1 VDPGDVFAGIE
12 MSTERTGAAQLGRLI
27 DLRLSV
33 ALFPPLRDVD
43 VPADADSVAD
53 RWPELTF
60 SRRHRELVGARP
72 RQPTDRLFDDL
83 YGGADVAV
91 HKVSGRAGGAT
102 LEVDLGRW
110 SRPADE
116 VDQMVVARC
125 EPPVLDIGCGPGRMV
140 AALQRSGRAALGIDI
155 SAVAVATG
163 RRAGGQVLRRDLA
176 LPLAGEGRWGTAL
189 LLDGNIGIGGD
200 VPALLRRCRQ
210 IVGGGG
216 LIIGEID
223 TDPERD
229 ETYEVVLSR
238 PGCRSAPV
246 PWAAIG
252 IRRLTGVAAALDL
265 IVTEVWEADR
275 RSFVALRTA
284 S

>member
-1 VDPGDVFAGIE
+1 
-12 MSTERTGAAQLGRLI
+12 M
-27 DLRLSV
+27 
-33 ALFPPLRDVD
+33 
-43 VPADADSVAD
+43 PADADAVAD
-53 RWPELTF
+53 RWPELRF
-60 SRRHRELVGARP
+60 SRRHRELIGTRP

-91 HKVSGRAGGAT
+91 HTVSGRAGGAT
-102 LEVDLGRW
+102 LEVDLARW
-110 SRPADE
+110 SRPADD
-116 VDQMVVARC
+116 VDQMVVAR
-125 EPPVLDIGCGPGRMV
+125 VRAARARHRLRPGSDGRCP
-140 AALQRSGRAALGIDI
+140 AAFGRAALGIDI
-155 SAVAVATG
+155 SAVAVARRA

-176 LPLAGEGRWGTAL
+176 LPLAAEGRWGTAL

-200 VPALLRRCRQ
+200 VRRVAAALSSDRGRRRLDHLRDRHRPGAGRD
-210 IVGGGG
+210 VRGGA
-216 LIIGEID
+216 E
-223 TDPERD
+223 
-229 ETYEVVLSR
+229 S

>member
-1 VDPGDVFAGIE
+1 
-12 MSTERTGAAQLGRLI
+12 
-27 DLRLSV
+27 
-33 ALFPPLRDVD
+33 

-91 HKVSGRAGGAT
+91 HRVSGRARGAT

-155 SAVAVATG
+155 SAVAVAAG

-189 LLDGNIGIGGD
+189 LLDGNIGIGGSPD
-200 VPALLRRCRQ
+200 ALLRRL
-210 IVGGGG
+210 VGLLARGGAVLVELDPPGVGVVHERVRLEDGARASAWFAWARVGADAVEGPAYAAG
-216 LIIGEID
+216 LRVRARWEDGGRFFAEL
-223 TDPERD
+223 R
-229 ETYEVVLSR
+229 
-238 PGCRSAPV
+238 AP
-246 PWAAIG
+246 
-252 IRRLTGVAAALDL
+252 
-265 IVTEVWEADR
+265 
-275 RSFVALRTA
+275 
-284 S
+284 

>member
-1 VDPGDVFAGIE
+1 
-12 MSTERTGAAQLGRLI
+12 
-27 DLRLSV
+27 
-33 ALFPPLRDVD
+33 
-43 VPADADSVAD
+43 
-53 RWPELTF
+53 
-60 SRRHRELVGARP
+60 
-72 RQPTDRLFDDL
+72 
-83 YGGADVAV
+83 
-91 HKVSGRAGGAT
+91 
-102 LEVDLGRW
+102 
-110 SRPADE
+110 
-116 VDQMVVARC
+116 
-125 EPPVLDIGCGPGRMV
+125 
-140 AALQRSGRAALGIDI
+140 
-155 SAVAVATG
+155 
-163 RRAGGQVLRRDLA
+163 
-176 LPLAGEGRWGTAL
+176 
-189 LLDGNIGIGGD
+189 
-200 VPALLRRCRQ
+200 
-210 IVGGGG
+210 